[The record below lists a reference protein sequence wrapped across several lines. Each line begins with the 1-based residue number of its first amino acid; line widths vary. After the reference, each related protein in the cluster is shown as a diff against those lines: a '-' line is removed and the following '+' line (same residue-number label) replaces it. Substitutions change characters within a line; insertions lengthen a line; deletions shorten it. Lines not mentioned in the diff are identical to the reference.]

1 MNITVYLGANE
12 GNDPALKQAVQ
23 ELGRWIGE
31 SGNALVYGGSRCGL
45 MGEIAESTLNAGGE
59 VTGVEPEFFVQ
70 GELQHE
76 GLTELIVTKDMTERK
91 TKMIALGDAFIAFP
105 GGTGTLEEITEVMS
119 QVSLGQLSAPCI
131 LYDLDGY
138 YRHLKALLD
147 HMIASGLSSPE
158 RQRGIHFAQNLPEIQ
173 VLLS

>member
-12 GNDPALKQAVQ
+12 GKDPALKQAVQ

-45 MGEIAESTLNAGGE
+45 MGEIAESTLNAGGK

-119 QVSLGQLSAPCI
+119 QVSLGQLSPPCI

-147 HMIASGLSSPE
+147 HMISAGLSSSE
-158 RQRGIHFAQNLPEIQ
+158 RQQGIHFARSLSEIQ
-173 VLLS
+173 ALLS